1 MDERQIHN
9 EASERRLREAF
20 PMDHAQPYGFQI
32 MGGREHIILAVEGHY
47 RCPHCRRLDT
57 AETSNASV
65 SRR

>member
-9 EASERRLREAF
+9 EASARHPQGMS
-20 PMDHAQPYGFQI
+20 PMNRMQPYGFQ
-32 MGGREHIILAVEGHY
+32 MAGGREHSVLVVEGHY

-57 AETSNASV
+57 AETSDTTL